1 MSLSIKQLSVLYQQ
15 EQSSL
20 HALDQVSLEI
30 PAGTCMAL
38 VGESGSG
45 KSTLALACLGLLP
58 QGTRIEGR
66 VHIQEQL
73 IDYSDQKAVQRL
85 RWFQV
90 AMAFQNGAANLNP
103 VHKVIDQVAEPL
115 VCRTQVSQ
123 QEAQERAAAALAKLG
138 LSSREYQRYPSQLSG
153 GQVQRVL
160 LAMALILD
168 PEILILDEPTSNL
181 DAVTKML
188 VAEVIQ
194 HSKEQGKAVLLITH
208 DLEFSVHNADQATVL
223 YAGQVMEQLPAS
235 SLLTAPAHPYTM
247 ALSRAYPDMERGR
260 DLGGI
265 RGESLRR
272 TLNQEQSQGRQQN
285 TGCLFAERCTQA
297 LPACQQA
304 AISLYPIAERQLRC
318 LRKGIINIL
327 ELQQV
332 EKSYQEKQAL
342 RPTDLVIRAGE
353 IFSLI
358 GETGSGKSTLAML
371 AAGVLQADT
380 GQRRFDGRD
389 MDEWI
394 RKDYK
399 SLACRIGVVYQSQA
413 DAFSHRF
420 KVFDILAEPLKI
432 HGIHDT
438 KEQEKRILKA
448 LHHVHLP
455 GDAAFLSSYPHQ
467 LNMGALQRLN
477 IARALMLEPVLLI
490 ADEPTSSL
498 DPSVQAKVL
507 KLLLHLQTELGLSML
522 FITHDLALARKISD
536 RVGVM
541 LHGALVECGPA
552 SFILERP
559 SHPYTKFLLESAKGC
574 CCTGSASDMGH
585 IEEQPCGCGF
595 AHRCQQVMDTCHCL
609 PPEALRVDHRMIACH
624 TQNTCCADK
633 KTHAHACLEA

>member
-1 MSLSIKQLSVLYQQ
+1 MSLSIKQLSVLYQH
-15 EQSSL
+15 EHAYI
-20 HALDQVSLEI
+20 HALDRVSLEV

-58 QGTRIEGR
+58 PESLIHGSISIQG
-66 VHIQEQL
+66 QPM
-73 IDYSDQKAVQRL
+73 DYSNHKAVQNL
-85 RWFQV
+85 RWFRI
-90 AMAFQNGAANLNP
+90 AMAFQNGSSSLNP
-103 VHKVIDQVAEPL
+103 VHRVIDQVAEPL
-115 VCRTQVSQ
+115 ICRKKRTKE
-123 QEAQERAAAALAKLG
+123 EAHEQAAAALARLG

-188 VAEVIQ
+188 VAEIIQ
-194 HSKEQGKAVLLITH
+194 QSKDQGKAVLLITH
-208 DLEFSVHNADQATVL
+208 DLEFSVYNADAATVL
-223 YAGQVMEQLPAS
+223 YAGQVMEQLPAA

-272 TLNQEQSQGRQQN
+272 TLSQEQAKAQKQEASSP
-285 TGCLFAERCTQA
+285 CLFVERCTQA
-297 LPACQQA
+297 LPACQQEA
-304 AISLYPIAERQLRC
+304 SQLYPVAGRQIRC
-318 LRKGIINIL
+318 LRQGIVNIL
-327 ELQQV
+327 ELRNV
-332 EKSYQEKQAL
+332 EKSYQDKQAL
-342 RPTDLVIRAGE
+342 RPTDLVLRAGE

-358 GETGSGKSTLAML
+358 GETGSGKSTLAMI
-371 AAGVLQADT
+371 AAAVLKPDQ
-380 GQRRFDGRD
+380 GQRHFDGRD

-399 SLACRIGVVYQSQA
+399 SLAQRIGVVYQSQA

-420 KVFDILAEPLKI
+420 NVFDILAEPLKI
-432 HGIHDT
+432 HGIHN
-438 KEQEKRILKA
+438 KREQEERIFKA
-448 LHHVHLP
+448 LSHVHLP
-455 GDAAFLSSYPHQ
+455 TDATFLSQYPHQ

-477 IARALMLEPVLLI
+477 IARALMLQPVLLI

-552 SFILERP
+552 SLILEQP

-574 CCTGSASDMGH
+574 CCNGFSQSIKH
-585 IEEQPCGCGF
+585 IEEEACGCGF
-595 AHRCQQVMDTCHCL
+595 AHRCQQVIDTCHCL
-609 PPEALRVDHRMIACH
+609 APETLRLDHRMIACH
-624 TQNTCCADK
+624 THSEVKEPA
-633 KTHAHACLEA
+633 LIEG